1 MSEKGALGLS
11 PSSKIISV
19 HTSAKKKITKKSGTE
34 HASAA
39 HKCKFNT
46 LNPALKPYT
55 LTLQAGM
62 FINSAATNT
71 LIACFACIA
80 L

>member
-39 HKCKFNT
+39 QECK
-46 LNPALKPYT
+46 
-55 LTLQAGM
+55 
-62 FINSAATNT
+62 I
-71 LIACFACIA
+71 
-80 L
+80 